1 MDEGGDQTYENY
13 NNKLTQA
20 GNDQLKLDRLKDEA
34 EHKFNTV
41 ASVTEG
47 KINGLPDGE
56 DKNNLVRKWQQM
68 LNGPADDKTITKV
81 KEIDAEVTA
90 VINKIDRE
98 RELPSLKQYIDML
111 LDGNA
116 IKNNANEFYNN
127 AIKPNSTATGKDVRD
142 VIGQITIEL
151 KRLNREAQTY
161 ITNKLAGDTSGT
173 KETLIAELNGH
184 VLSQADIKA
193 KKARAD
199 EIFNTKKEE
208 VLVFAEKLSE
218 QNKQN
223 TIDKVNGT
231 SDGSVQPAA
240 SIERLEQ
247 ILAQAKTLKQQEDD
261 AQKGPIRSDAQSI
274 VEKFTNSSL
283 SSQWNAKGKEWNR
296 KLRDQNLSL
305 DEIKRIKD
313 EAESTLN
320 KLKAEAITEA
330 NSISNSSEKQ
340 RILNLINNGS
350 AGNYYDNSAEDYET
364 YKTNA
369 INIVQ
374 KERADRE
381 TQKANARAMIAKL
394 QGDGYNQDKLTKELD
409 EATTQQQYDAIEER
423 ARQVIANKR
432 TQVQGKVTG
441 NPKITRQEERDRLGQ
456 RIQDAQTITD
466 LNTIEH
472 DIDNYSYV
480 GDPIRDAKE
489 EAINRMK
496 QKGESTVAGAPSSS
510 SSSSSSIYKL
520 TQEQIETFSARVRNA
535 TSVDEVNR
543 IEKEYIETTF
553 FDTRRIVTLK
563 QQIGQ
568 YVTPKVANDSDKFV
582 AWYNYFKNTLENE
595 TSIKQLGRNFVQYVN
610 DNAIGGATSE
620 NHRQELLK
628 EWHKWAQEPG
638 VEWAK
643 GLVLNSTTLSW
654 DDKYRLID
662 KLVLIHSLFDFTDW
676 LNEAHKADNNIP
688 SSIPTS
694 STIRFFDGYNWT
706 EIQ

>member
-1 MDEGGDQTYENY
+1 MDEGNDQTYDRY
-13 NNKLTQA
+13 NTKLTEA
-20 GNDQLKLDRLKDEA
+20 GNNQLKLDRLKDEA

-41 ASVTEG
+41 ASVTKG
-47 KINGLPDGE
+47 KINGLPEGE

-98 RELPSLKQYIDML
+98 RELPSLKEYIDML
-111 LDGNA
+111 QDGNA
-116 IKNNANEFYNN
+116 IKNNANQFYKN
-127 AIKPNSTATGKDVRD
+127 AIKPDSTATGKDVRD
-142 VIGQITIEL
+142 VKVQITTKLE
-151 KRLNREAQTY
+151 RLNREAQTY
-161 ITNKLAGDTSGT
+161 ITDKLAGDTSGT

-184 VLSQADIKA
+184 VLSQANIES
-193 KKARAD
+193 KKAQAD

-223 TIDKVNGT
+223 TIDKVKGT
-231 SDGSVQPAA
+231 PDGSVQPAA

-247 ILAQAKTLKQQEDD
+247 ILAQAKTLKQQEDE
-261 AQKGPIRSDAQSI
+261 AQKGPIRSAAQAI

-283 SSQWNAKGKEWNR
+283 SSPWNAKGKEWNR
-296 KLRDQNLSL
+296 KLKDQNLSL

-330 NSISNSSEKQ
+330 NSISNSFEKQ

-409 EATTQQQYDAIEER
+409 EATTQQQYDEIEER
-423 ARQVIANKR
+423 ARQVIENKR

-441 NPKITRQEERDRLGQ
+441 NPKITRQDERDRLGQ
-456 RIQDAQTITD
+456 RIQAAQTIAD
-466 LNTIEH
+466 LNAIEH
-472 DIDNYSYV
+472 DVDNYSYV
-480 GDPIRDAKE
+480 DDPIRDAKE
-489 EAINRMK
+489 ETITRMT
-496 QKGESTVAGAPSSS
+496 QKGQSSVEGAP

-520 TQEQIETFSARVRNA
+520 TQEQIETFNVRVRNA

-543 IEKEYIETTF
+543 IEKEYIETVF

-568 YVTPKVANDSDKFV
+568 YVTPKVANDTNKFV

-595 TSIKQLGRNFVQYVN
+595 TSIKTLGRNFVQYVN
-610 DNAIGGATSE
+610 SNAIGGATSE
-620 NHRQELLK
+620 THRQELLK